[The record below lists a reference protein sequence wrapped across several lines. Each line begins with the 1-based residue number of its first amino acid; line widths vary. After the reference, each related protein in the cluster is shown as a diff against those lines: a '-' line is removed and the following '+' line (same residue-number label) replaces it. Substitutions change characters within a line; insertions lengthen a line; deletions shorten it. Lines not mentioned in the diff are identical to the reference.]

1 LNNIIDDHQLVTV
14 GVIAGAHG
22 IAGWI
27 KIRPWAQS
35 DDIFVSGRQ
44 VIAQHRDGRRQTIE
58 LARVKPHQRFI
69 LARVAGIDG
78 RDQAQALVG
87 INLMLDKALLPP
99 VEADEYYWADL
110 LDMTVL
116 TQDGEHLGQLTD
128 IIRTGA
134 NDVYVV
140 ADGNRETLI
149 PAIASV
155 IRSIDIPRQT
165 MIVDLPD
172 GL

>member
-1 LNNIIDDHQLVTV
+1 MNNIIDDQQFVTV

-22 IAGWI
+22 IAGWV

-35 DDIFVSGRQ
+35 DHIFVSGRQ
-44 VIAQHRDGRRQTIE
+44 LIAQYRDGRRQPIE

-78 RDQAQALVG
+78 RDQAQSLAGLD
-87 INLMLDKALLPP
+87 LMLDKSLLPP
-99 VEADEYYWADL
+99 VEADEYYWTDL
-110 LDMTVL
+110 LDMTVQ
-116 TQDGEHLGQLTD
+116 THDGRYLGRLTD

-140 ADGNRETLI
+140 VDGNRETLV
-149 PAIASV
+149 PAIGAV
-155 IRSIDIPRQT
+155 IRSIDVPQRT
-165 MIVDLPD
+165 MTVQLPD